1 MSFKKK
7 TVLFNL
13 ILLLTFL
20 VDRLTKWL
28 AINFWDKEGFF
39 VIHNFWQTKLLKNYK
54 LSFSIPVSYPWNLLI
69 TIPVLLLVVY
79 FLVRAY
85 QKQEQGLIFPL
96 SLISLGA
103 ISNLIDRLRYGFVID
118 FINWDFGFPGNN
130 PSFNIAD
137 VLIISGILLLVI
149 PLFVKNDH
157 ETSQK

>member
-1 MSFKKK
+1 MSFFKK

-13 ILLLTFL
+13 ILVLAFL

-28 AINFWDKEGFF
+28 AINYWDKESFF
-39 VIHNFWQTKLLKNYK
+39 VIHNFWQTKLLKNYN
-54 LSFSIPVSYPWNLLI
+54 LSFSIPVAYPWNLLI

-85 QKQEQGLIFPL
+85 QKQKLDLIFPL

-130 PSFNIAD
+130 PSFNLAD
-137 VLIISGILLLVI
+137 AFIFLGIIILIFSI
-149 PLFVKNDH
+149 F
-157 ETSQK
+157 SQPNLKKV